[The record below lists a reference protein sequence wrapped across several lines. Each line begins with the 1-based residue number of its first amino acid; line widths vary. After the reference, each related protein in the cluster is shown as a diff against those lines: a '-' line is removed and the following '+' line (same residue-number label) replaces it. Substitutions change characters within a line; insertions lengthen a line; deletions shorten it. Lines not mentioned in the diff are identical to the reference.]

1 MHPAPSCL
9 PLAYIRHYGKRHC
22 PRIYTVHF
30 LFLPAFYEDCLQA
43 GSKRATALADRK
55 RRSEGGESTDGRP
68 GGIQGGLLQPSLTN
82 NDNLDNHTTTQ
93 PHRPASFRPSICA
106 ISTCRC
112 AVPLREIP
120 AFAVV
125 GGGPRVIA
133 RAEPLGPL
141 LAMSDCIV
149 SYSRHWMLPIGCI
162 SVRYLLGPSQEL
174 DPNYLL
180 GVLTRLS
187 QSHVYGYTLTY
198 HITVVDLTSF

>member
-22 PRIYTVHF
+22 IRIYTVYF
-30 LFLPAFYEDCLQA
+30 LFLPAFCEDCLQA

-55 RRSEGGESTDGRP
+55 RRPEGGCKFLHGNLIGENYLHFVPWTREENRQTEA
-68 GGIQGGLLQPSLTN
+68 GGVQGGLLQPSLTN

-133 RAEPLGPL
+133 RAEPLG
-141 LAMSDCIV
+141 CQ
-149 SYSRHWMLPIGCI
+149 SYQHPQL
-162 SVRYLLGPSQEL
+162 VK
-174 DPNYLL
+174 
-180 GVLTRLS
+180 LS
-187 QSHVYGYTLTY
+187 CHAKV
-198 HITVVDLTSF
+198 